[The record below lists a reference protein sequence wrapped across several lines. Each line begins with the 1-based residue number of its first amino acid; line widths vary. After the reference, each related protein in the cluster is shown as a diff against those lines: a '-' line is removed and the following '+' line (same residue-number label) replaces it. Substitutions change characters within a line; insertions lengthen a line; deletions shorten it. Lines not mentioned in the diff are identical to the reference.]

1 MLTIFSRLADAF
13 LFNERTDAAGRPL
26 RMFIRFLRFPY
37 AILRDVISGDLTL
50 RAMSLVYTTMLSI
63 VPLLAFSFSVLK
75 GFGIHRQIEQPLLK
89 FFEPLGQRGIELSNS
104 IISFVDNV
112 QGTILGTFGLI
123 FLIYTV
129 ISMIQKVEDSFNY
142 VWQVERPRSFARR
155 FTEYVSV
162 LLIGP
167 VLMFTA
173 IGLLAS
179 LESTT
184 LVQRLSEI
192 EPFGTTLFYISRYAP
207 FVLVIF
213 VFSFVYTFVPNTRVK
228 LSAALVG
235 GTTAGIIWATIGKLF
250 AALVAAST
258 KYTAIYSGFAIVV
271 MALMWLYISWLIL
284 LLGAQIA
291 FYYQNP
297 EFLRS
302 GRRRVELAGLLR
314 EKLALSTMYLLA
326 AAYYEGRN
334 EWTLN
339 KLASHFGVPANAFG
353 SVTSA
358 LEKRGLIVATEN
370 EQLMPGRALD
380 TILLTDVLA
389 AVRDSTAEAP
399 QRTGVAVVDKLA
411 GEIESAIAD
420 KLGKKT
426 LRDVVDTHAVTTA

>member
-26 RMFIRFLRFPY
+26 RTLIRFLRFPY

-50 RAMSLVYTTMLSI
+50 RAMGLVYTTMLSI

-75 GFGIHRQIEQPLLK
+75 GFGIHKQIRPLLLQ
-89 FFEPLGQRGIELSNS
+89 FFEPLGQSGVEMTNS
-104 IISFVDNV
+104 IIGFVDNV

-155 FTEYVSV
+155 FSEYVSV

-302 GRRRVELAGLLR
+302 GAKRVELAGLLR

-339 KLASHFGVPANAFG
+339 KLASHFGVPAKAFS

-358 LEKRGLIVATEN
+358 LEERGLIVATEN

-389 AVRDSTAEAP
+389 AVRDSTADVP

>member
-13 LFNERTDAAGRPL
+13 LFNERTDTAGRPL
-26 RMFIRFLRFPY
+26 RMLIRFLRFPY

-50 RAMSLVYTTMLSI
+50 RAMGLVYTTMLSI

-75 GFGIHRQIEQPLLK
+75 GFGIHKQIRPLLLQ
-89 FFEPLGQRGIELSNS
+89 FFEPLGQSGVEMTNS
-104 IISFVDNV
+104 IIGFVDNV

-155 FTEYVSV
+155 FSEYVSV

-302 GRRRVELAGLLR
+302 GRKRVELAGLLR

-339 KLASHFGVPANAFG
+339 KLASHFGVPAKAFS

-358 LEKRGLIVATEN
+358 LEERGLIVATEN

-389 AVRDSTAEAP
+389 AVRDSTADVP